1 MITEIFNEG
10 RGRFTIIDY
19 YNPWK
24 ALNSEVLKS
33 IVKRSYKEIWCGDFN
48 AHKSLWGSKRTDS
61 NGEAV
66 EDMINDRMLV
76 CLNNG
81 TITII

>member
-1 MITEIFNEG
+1 MTFVKLGIPYRSVNSKGHECVITEIFNEG

-33 IVKRSYKEIWCGDFN
+33 IVKRSYREIWCGDFN
-48 AHKSLWGSKRTDS
+48 AHNSILGSK
-61 NGEAV
+61 
-66 EDMINDRMLV
+66 
-76 CLNNG
+76 
-81 TITII
+81 